1 MSIKKYEDFQ
11 LNENDDNYSG
21 IMANHFR
28 GDDDFGSTDP
38 EVIKNN
44 ERKENAK
51 TITHLHGQERNPYE
65 IYWDDLEEDMKRDFG
80 EFTDIRSV
88 DAIWVME
95 WLKSKI
101 TDKKITL

>member
-1 MSIKKYEDFQ
+1 MYGF
-11 LNENDDNYSG
+11 
-21 IMANHFR
+21 
-28 GDDDFGSTDP
+28 
-38 EVIKNN
+38 
-44 ERKENAK
+44 
-51 TITHLHGQERNPYE
+51 
-65 IYWDDLEEDMKRDFG
+65 EDMKRDFG